1 MDVALWLAHALR
13 ATLALTRG
21 IRAVVLNSVASTG
34 EMNTLLPGSGD
45 DAQPL
50 KAPPPAA
57 AAR

>member
-1 MDVALWLAHALR
+1 MLADAVFWHS
-13 ATLALTRG
+13 
-21 IRAVVLNSVASTG
+21 AVVLNSVASTG